1 MGGNELVGGGSGIR
15 THDTVSRIHAFQACA
30 FSHSAIP
37 PAGETRNIARRVRQ
51 TTGDVR
57 GARGWTK
64 AVADTMIEPDTDGRH
79 RDRAQHRY
87 LASILP
93 PDAGNDEEPS
103 SQAMTNEPRTLS
115 IDRRTL
121 LGGFAAALIAPR
133 HGFAATATDATGR
146 TITAPDRVTR
156 VYPAGP
162 PAAVRPYP
170 LAPVLFMGWF
180 EPLGAA
186 EREFLLPEVAARP
199 QVPRLTG
206 RGGAGQPQGRHSPP
220 PPLLLHP

>member
-1 MGGNELVGGGSGIR
+1 MNSFIGKIHLTQDKLMSVEMWYVDATPWYYPIRYADSFVSPGGGSGIR

-87 LASILP
+87 LASI
-93 PDAGNDEEPS
+93 
-103 SQAMTNEPRTLS
+103 
-115 IDRRTL
+115 
-121 LGGFAAALIAPR
+121 
-133 HGFAATATDATGR
+133 
-146 TITAPDRVTR
+146 
-156 VYPAGP
+156 
-162 PAAVRPYP
+162 
-170 LAPVLFMGWF
+170 
-180 EPLGAA
+180 
-186 EREFLLPEVAARP
+186 
-199 QVPRLTG
+199 
-206 RGGAGQPQGRHSPP
+206 SPP
-220 PPLLLHP
+220 ELEMTKNRPVKQ